1 MLPVGEIFD
10 VVVDSAFVGSRKPE
24 PEIYRVTLERLGVTA
39 RAALIIDDLEANCE
53 GARALGIGAV
63 WFQST
68 EQAIADTEAALVGAE
83 A

>member
-1 MLPVGEIFD
+1 
-10 VVVDSAFVGSRKPE
+10 
-24 PEIYRVTLERLGVTA
+24 LGVA
-39 RAALIIDDLEANCE
+39 AGAALIIDDLEANCE